1 MSKGGRL
8 SRLIP
13 KFFRSGNKDKTDG
26 KSPDSFGPVCLMSF
40 LDDTEQRVSYK
51 NNWKGQMLLDIACDM
66 INLLE
71 KDYFGLRFVDDTGQV
86 HWVDPSRSLS
96 SQVKG
101 CALPFKVYFCVKFYA
116 ADPCKL
122 KEEIT
127 RYLFFL
133 QIKRDILQG
142 RLPVTFEEASELCA
156 YAVQSELGDFV
167 PRQHTA
173 GYVSEFCFV
182 PNQSEELEARI
193 AAIHR
198 RCIGATPLMAE
209 HRFLEKVKWLEMY
222 GVDLHPVQGESA
234 VEYFLGLTPT
244 GVVVYKHKMKVASY
258 FWPRV
263 TKATFKGKTFIVKVK
278 DKSNDEH
285 TYAFELSTKAAC
297 KHLWKCCVEHHAF
310 FRFSQAMDKEAR
322 PRKVLRSLSNAS
334 SRGRSERLAAG
345 NDLRSSGQEPSVLRV
360 PSRRQPRRVNSD
372 SRLNNQAYREPYP
385 RPDVGMITSMGQ
397 PEPVRAP
404 RHRSLPELQGR
415 ESPRSVKSAPW
426 ESKFDHG
433 LYTSGH
439 DSPTSG
445 PSERHVQGRHGRAV
459 SGSDSES
466 GFSQRKKYFP
476 GRKGSDNDS
485 DISPSRRRRREIDS
499 DSDSDV
505 SLSNSGQ
512 GRRKHNFQS
521 PKDHNKNSVRMLFP
535 LTDKEN
541 RQNGSIP
548 SLHSAPA
555 GEVKQRRRRRRSKSP
570 GNTKRPPEELKQHI
584 EFDLVETEGMTED
597 QLMDIPY
604 TKVETKASLF
614 RVKYSPKFR
623 QKIWASRRKSFGEAD
638 RNSEPMQ
645 RARSDGEG
653 ISRQDSNNTEPTR
666 RPSRYDTQSQP
677 WAEDLNQQSP
687 YGHTAMPSAASRRT
701 TGDLHPRDQHFHPSD
716 NRRSSRVSGYASE
729 GFRLPSSHSRDSYPH
744 PAWSAHE
751 ACLPHRPAIGGQQG
765 DDSSDRDTLVSSRR
779 QDGTAV
785 SVVSP
790 SAHDQRGQISNHDE
804 IRYDRSR
811 TDLSYGRRN
820 IMRGT
825 QSDNE
830 THHFG
835 SSQSPHRTYNKVLPL
850 NPAITSP
857 PSANNNRRV
866 SYFPPN
872 HYEQSHQREQETD
885 GFALLEPPLQQLQV
899 SSKSSSAR
907 PRSPSAISS
916 WPSPAPASSHS
927 SNHPPYHH
935 SNSPLMYQNQPSSV
949 SNVGD
954 PVHEEAKSVR
964 LRYRPEGRYSDQGWQ
979 YDQRAPQP
987 SPRGEGTP
995 GSARSGSLQNAQ
1007 HSSSTAYPN
1016 PVYFNNNDASSSF
1029 HGKNLEDRDSYSRRA
1044 YPDRN
1049 TSDFS
1054 SQRQAPPPSY
1064 RSPPISSPQQ
1074 QQQHL
1079 SGTSSVGRA
1088 LSNHSSRPQINP
1100 AVFSGDLHGYRSPQ
1114 GSNYPQPR
1122 PSQDRTSSPVRGR
1135 TMMSPQM
1142 GGSPPRVNTSHY
1154 AGNIRDSSP
1163 VRGTQRSVTYDS
1175 ANTPPRQMGTGGYY
1189 DHHHHFPNSR
1199 QALDFSGNSATTP
1212 ARSQYHHLGMMD
1224 SGHPGQSP
1232 SSSGYSGSHSH
1243 QSGTPA
1249 SNMSPQQSRDANSY
1263 NARLS
1268 QYDHQYMASHQGRGQ
1283 SSHSNQ
1289 PSGSSFSSDRQQQL
1303 GQHNMYM
1310 RPPHM
1315 AAYRSDLVTEL

>member
-716 NRRSSRVSGYASE
+716 NRRSSRVSGY
-729 GFRLPSSHSRDSYPH
+729 
-744 PAWSAHE
+744 
-751 ACLPHRPAIGGQQG
+751 
-765 DDSSDRDTLVSSRR
+765 
-779 QDGTAV
+779 
-785 SVVSP
+785 
-790 SAHDQRGQISNHDE
+790 
-804 IRYDRSR
+804 
-811 TDLSYGRRN
+811 
-820 IMRGT
+820 
-825 QSDNE
+825 
-830 THHFG
+830 
-835 SSQSPHRTYNKVLPL
+835 
-850 NPAITSP
+850 
-857 PSANNNRRV
+857 
-866 SYFPPN
+866 
-872 HYEQSHQREQETD
+872 
-885 GFALLEPPLQQLQV
+885 
-899 SSKSSSAR
+899 
-907 PRSPSAISS
+907 
-916 WPSPAPASSHS
+916 
-927 SNHPPYHH
+927 
-935 SNSPLMYQNQPSSV
+935 
-949 SNVGD
+949 
-954 PVHEEAKSVR
+954 
-964 LRYRPEGRYSDQGWQ
+964 RPEGRYSDQGWQ